1 MNLGWDSLR
10 LLGVKNQNVAVW
22 EFKMVCIMNLDRLCG
37 SGFSLVNMHYLMNY
51 GALLVVVCC
60 LPKENLGLGSLWSV
74 SILHT
79 PTHPMQSLLS
89 PILYPEIIHPCM

>member
-37 SGFSLVNMHYLMNY
+37 SGFSLVNMHYLMNSMGHY
-51 GALLVVVCC
+51 
-60 LPKENLGLGSLWSV
+60 W
-74 SILHT
+74 
-79 PTHPMQSLLS
+79 
-89 PILYPEIIHPCM
+89 